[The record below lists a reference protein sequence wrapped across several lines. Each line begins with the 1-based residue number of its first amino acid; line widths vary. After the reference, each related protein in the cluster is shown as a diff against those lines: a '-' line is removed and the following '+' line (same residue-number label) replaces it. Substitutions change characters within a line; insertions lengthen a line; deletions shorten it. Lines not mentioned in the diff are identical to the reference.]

1 MPAAG
6 IRAFPHLPARAAPRT
21 APRAVGKVWRRTSG
35 DRGRMNLTTIPHP
48 PSASSIS
55 PPDAG
60 GLPPLGTV
68 LGVWAHPDDE
78 AYLSS
83 GLVLHARAA
92 GERVVVVTATDGEL
106 GGPAQTHLGRRR
118 LAATRR
124 RELAASLRVLG
135 VEEHHRLGLADGGC
149 ASAPRGPAVER
160 LATLV
165 EQVRPDTIVTF
176 GPDDGVTG
184 HADHRAVGS
193 WTVEAAAL
201 AGHRGRLWFAT
212 LTPQFHQRWAAL
224 NDDVN
229 LWMDRDRAP
238 STPPHELSATVR
250 LSGELLRRKV
260 SALRAQASQTAGLI
274 DLVGE
279 ETYAQWW
286 STEWF
291 REPSAAEAGPT
302 LDATPVLEA
311 TGSRS

>member
-1 MPAAG
+1 
-6 IRAFPHLPARAAPRT
+6 
-21 APRAVGKVWRRTSG
+21 
-35 DRGRMNLTTIPHP
+35 MNLTTIPQLP
-48 PSASSIS
+48 SPSASIT
-55 PPDAG
+55 PDAG

-83 GLVLHARAA
+83 GLVLRARAA

-106 GGPAQTHLGRRR
+106 GGPARTLLGLRR

-135 VEEHHRLGLADGGC
+135 VEEHHRLGVADGGC
-149 ASAPRGPAVER
+149 VTAPRGPAVEG
-160 LATLV
+160 LATLI

-212 LTPQFHQRWAAL
+212 LTPAFHQQWSAL
-224 NDDVN
+224 NDDVG

-291 REPSAAEAGPT
+291 REPSATEARPT
-302 LDATPVLEA
+302 RGSTPELA
-311 TGSRS
+311 PLIRHASA

>member
-1 MPAAG
+1 M
-6 IRAFPHLPARAAPRT
+6 
-21 APRAVGKVWRRTSG
+21 K
-35 DRGRMNLTTIPHP
+35 LTTIPRP
-48 PSASSIS
+48 PSLSSSS
-55 PPDAG
+55 PPRAG
-60 GLPPLGTV
+60 ALPALGTV

-92 GERVVVVTATDGEL
+92 GERVVIVTATDGEL
-106 GGPAQTHLGRRR
+106 GGPARTLRARRR

-135 VEEHHRLGLADGGC
+135 VEEHHRLGLADGGL
-149 ASAPRGPAVER
+149 ASAPREPAVER

-165 EQVRPDTIVTF
+165 DQVRPDTIVTF

-193 WTVEAAAL
+193 WTVEAAVL
-201 AGHRGRLWFAT
+201 AGHRGRMWFPT
-212 LTPQFHQRWAAL
+212 LTPQFHHRWGAL
-224 NDDVN
+224 NDEVD

-238 STPPHELSATVR
+238 STPPHELVATVC

-260 SALRAQASQTAGLI
+260 SALRAQASQTAALI

-286 STEWF
+286 STEWY
-291 REPSAAEAGPT
+291 REPSVA
-302 LDATPVLEA
+302 
-311 TGSRS
+311 